1 MTVELSLMFI
11 WETGVSN
18 NYHLPDTVFAT
29 GNVFRSQTKLKT
41 AQSYSMCLF
50 HVTKKHF
57 TNDIRLKTS
66 CLDKNE
72 SC

>member
-18 NYHLPDTVFAT
+18 NYLPDAVFAT
-29 GNVFRSQTKLKT
+29 GNAFRGQTKLKT
-41 AQSYSMCLF
+41 AQSYSMCLL
-50 HVTKKHF
+50 HVIKKHF
-57 TNDIRLKTS
+57 RNDIRLKTS
-66 CLDKNE
+66 CLDKND

>member
-1 MTVELSLMFI
+1 MTVEQSLMLI

-18 NYHLPDTVFAT
+18 NYLPDAVFAAR
-29 GNVFRSQTKLKT
+29 NVFKHGTKLKT

-50 HVTKKHF
+50 HATKKHF

-66 CLDKNE
+66 CLEKNE